1 MEAFAFDTIEQY
13 LLAATGIL
21 FIVQALYYLALYNRI
36 NLRSRN
42 VVRHHLRSRRSG
54 KSAP

>member
-21 FIVQALYYLALYNRI
+21 FIVQALYYLALP
-36 NLRSRN
+36 
-42 VVRHHLRSRRSG
+42 
-54 KSAP
+54 A

>member
-1 MEAFAFDTIEQY
+1 MEAFTFDTIEQY

-36 NLRSRN
+36 NLPRPLQP
-42 VVRHHLRSRRSG
+42 HQP
-54 KSAP
+54 A